1 MNQQYIVE
9 NVAGALNEALA
20 QVHDKVLEKLVLE
33 HLIKYGK
40 VTIEEAQ
47 FYNVFAKQIITE
59 ASHLFV
65 PNAEEITESLQ
76 ALTEAEFKVLVDP
89 ETGEKYVYDPETG
102 TLTPAA
108 DDVEVDD
115 KDEDGVPDAEEDH
128 GELPDDF
135 EGDHEDAEEEAL
147 ENKEDIT
154 DSSCKTESE
163 EVTDKTKETVEE
175 TVEESETKT
184 EEKKELTENEL
195 LVEKLFN
202 SIKSTF

>member
-65 PNAEEITESLQ
+65 PNTEEITESLQ
-76 ALTEAEFKVLVDP
+76 ALNEAEFKVLVDP

-108 DDVEVDD
+108 DDMEDVEDNED
-115 KDEDGVPDAEEDH
+115 TDENND
-128 GELPDDF
+128 L
-135 EGDHEDAEEEAL
+135 EGDNEGAEEESL

-163 EVTDKTKETVEE
+163 EVKDETKETVEE
-175 TVEESETKT
+175 TETKT
-184 EEKKELTENEL
+184 EEKKELNENEL

>member
-20 QVHDKVLEKLVLE
+20 QVHDKVLEKLILE

-47 FYNVFAKQIITE
+47 FYNKFAKQIITE

-65 PNAEEITESLQ
+65 PDANEIVESLQ
-76 ALTEAEFKVLVDP
+76 SLAEAKFKILVDP
-89 ETGEKYVYDPETG
+89 ETGEKYIYDPETG

-108 DDVEVDD
+108 DDMEDIGDD
-115 KDEDGVPDAEEDH
+115 
-128 GELPDDF
+128 
-135 EGDHEDAEEEAL
+135 EDAEEESL
-147 ENKEDIT
+147 EDKEDIT

-163 EVTDKTKETVEE
+163 EINDKTK
-175 TVEESETKT
+175 K
-184 EEKKELTENEL
+184 KKELNENEL